1 MSGGGIAT
9 YDALIEALRDRK
21 AVVGI
26 ADVALDDLIG
36 WSRGW
41 TGKVLSDARTKR
53 LGMQSLFELMAGLGV
68 TLQLVEDVEATKR
81 IRRHH
86 RFKARI
92 DSNVRARVLRISPR
106 TRSRMMAEIGKIGGA
121 ARNASVPPSKQTMIA
136 SLGGRAR
143 AAHLT
148 QKRRQQIAIKAAVAR
163 WQKKSASPAAPA
175 PRSKAEPG
183 GSSAP
188 RPDRCPQ
195 I

>member
-86 RFKARI
+86 LFKARI

-121 ARNASVPPSKQTMIA
+121 ARSAKLSAKTRSDIA
-136 SLGGRAR
+136 RAGGLVGGRAR
-143 AAHLT
+143 WAKVPA
-148 QKRRQQIAIKAAVAR
+148 KARRQHAIKLAVAR
-163 WQKKSASPAAPA
+163 WQKKAASPAAPA
-175 PRSKAEPG
+175 PRSKAEPS
-183 GSSAP
+183 GSGAP
-188 RPDRCPQ
+188 RPD
-195 I
+195 